1 MSMSQ
6 NNDNNEREE
15 TLSKGMDR
23 REFMKRTAVG
33 VGAVAATMVVG
44 GCGNNDSAI
53 TTTKTIAAGLPS
65 KAAWKFAVMNDT
77 QWTQEDD
84 GKNPNSTSVD
94 IINSL
99 NQEFTNHGVKFVV
112 QVGDL
117 TDDAS
122 STKSYTV
129 NKIVNGVTS
138 TYTHTNIGAEDS
150 RALFTQALYNAGI
163 GFFPLRGNHDDED
176 DTATEYQRI
185 FPQTQNGLMNA
196 TPADV
201 LAMTNANAD
210 LQPSPTKSGTTF
222 TIGSNFNS
230 PSTDINNLKGLSY
243 SFDYGNTRFVLL
255 DQFAPPDNKNL
266 DGSAFNTKTT
276 IAAQQGWIDSTLS
289 GKPSGG
295 HAFVFSHKGLLT
307 QSHIDVL
314 FGDCPAPDTAITVT
328 PNGSTTTKTY
338 VGSPGM
344 DPFITSLQI
353 NGARYFFC
361 GHDHMHDRSLV
372 ATMDGSAKVT
382 QIVGASNSSKFYYP
396 EYPKSNDEMFCSKK
410 RQTLLSQELN
420 TVGYTIVTV
429 DGENV
434 TMEFYSAP
442 AYPTPVADG
451 VIKTT
456 PILNFGKRES
466 FGYSLNGK
474 EFVVASGESYTT
486 VQDTSPTGG
495 STVVKV
501 LAGVNGNAAIE
512 PGGRFFCAAVNT
524 GWLAANNSASDILVL
539 QGMAAQMGSKQ
550 TDIFAISLN
559 YDKTK
564 APDAQIKEGA
574 LALATPDGSGNW
586 TNAASLNFGGAKK
599 FVLGPWKSSYPLGTC
614 GVDTT
619 TNTVWAVINYNGCFA
634 AVAGV

>member
-1 MSMSQ
+1 MSQ
-6 NNDNNEREE
+6 NDDKN
-15 TLSKGMDR
+15 KGLDELPAKGVNR
-23 REFMKRTAVG
+23 REFLKRTAVG

-44 GCGNNDSAI
+44 GCGTTDSA
-53 TTTKTIAAGLPS
+53 TTSKTIAATVPS

-77 QWTQEDD
+77 QWTQNDD
-84 GKNPNSTSVD
+84 GKNPNSTPVD
-94 IINSL
+94 IINRL
-99 NQEFTNHGVKFVV
+99 NQEFINHDVKFVV

-129 NKIVNGVTS
+129 NKIVNGVTT
-138 TYTHTNIGAEDS
+138 TYTHNNLEAEDS
-150 RALFTQALYNAGI
+150 RALFTQAIYNAKI

-176 DTATEYQRI
+176 DTATEFQRI

-201 LAMTNANAD
+201 LGMTNADAD
-210 LQPSPTKSGTTF
+210 LQPSPIKSGTTF
-222 TIGSNFNS
+222 TVGSNFSS
-230 PSTDINNLKGLSY
+230 PSTDVNNLKGLSY
-243 SFDYGNTRFVLL
+243 SFDYDNTRFVLL

-266 DGSAFNTKTT
+266 DGSAFSTKTS
-276 IAAQQGWIDSTLS
+276 IAAQQAWIDSTLA

-314 FGDCPAPDTAITVT
+314 FGDCPAPDASITVT
-328 PNGSTTTKTY
+328 PNGSTTPKTY

-344 DPFITSLQI
+344 DSFITSLQN
-353 NGARYFFC
+353 NGARYLFC

-372 ATMDGSAKVT
+372 ATMDGAAKVT

-396 EYPKSNDEMFCSKK
+396 EYPKSNDEMFCAKK

-420 TVGYTIVTV
+420 TIGYTIVTI
-429 DGENV
+429 DGANV
-434 TMEFYSAP
+434 TMDFYSAP

-451 VIKTT
+451 VIQTT
-456 PILNFGKRES
+456 PMLNFSKRET

-474 EFVVASGESYTT
+474 EFVIASGGSYSS
-486 VQDTSPTGG
+486 VQDTSAAGG

-501 LAGVNGNAAIE
+501 LAGINGNAAIE
-512 PGGRFFCAAVNT
+512 PGGRFSSAAVNT
-524 GWLAANNSASDILVL
+524 GWLAANSTASDILIL
-539 QGMAAQMGSKQ
+539 QGMASQMGSKQ
-550 TDIFAISLN
+550 TDIFTLSLS

-564 APDAQIKEGA
+564 TTEAQIQAGA
-574 LALATPDGSGNW
+574 LAISTPDSSGNW

-599 FVLGPWKSSYPLGTC
+599 FVSGPWKSSYTLGTY

-619 TNTVWAVINYNGCFA
+619 TNTVWAVINYNGSFA

>member
-1 MSMSQ
+1 MSQ
-6 NNDNNEREE
+6 NDDNNKELEKA
-15 TLSKGMDR
+15 LSKGMDR
-23 REFMKRTAVG
+23 REFMKRTMVG
-33 VGAVAATMVVG
+33 AGAVAATMVVG
-44 GCGNNDSAI
+44 GCGSSS
-53 TTTKTIAAGLPS
+53 TTAAAPKVAAAVPS
-65 KAAWKFAVMNDT
+65 KTAWKFAVMNDT
-77 QWTQEDD
+77 QWTQNDD
-84 GKNPNSTSVD
+84 GKNPDSTPVD
-94 IINSL
+94 IITKL
-99 NQEFTNHGVKFVV
+99 NQEFINHDVKFVV
-112 QVGDL
+112 QTGDL

-122 STKSYTV
+122 STKTYTV
-129 NKIVNGVTS
+129 NKIVDGVTT
-138 TYTHTNIGAEDS
+138 TYTHTNIEAVDT
-150 RALFTQALYNAGI
+150 RALFAQALYNAGI
-163 GFFPLRGNHDDED
+163 GFFPLRGNHEDED
-176 DTATEYQRI
+176 DSATEIQRI
-185 FPQTQNGLMNA
+185 FPQTQNGQMNA

-201 LAMTNANAD
+201 LSMTNPDAD
-210 LQPSPTKSGTTF
+210 LMPSPVKSGTTF
-222 TIGSNFNS
+222 TVGSNFSS
-230 PSTDINNLKGLSY
+230 PSSDINNLKGLSY

-266 DGSAFNTKTT
+266 DGSDFSTKTA
-276 IAAQQGWIDSTLS
+276 IAAQQGWIDTALA

-314 FGDCPAPDTAITVT
+314 FGDCPAAEASITVT

-344 DPFITSLQI
+344 DPFITSLQN
-353 NGARYFFC
+353 NGARYLFC

-372 ATMDGSAKVT
+372 ATSDGTTAKVT

-396 EYPKSNDEMFCSKK
+396 EYPKSNDEMFCGKK

-420 TVGYTIVTV
+420 TVGYTLVTV
-429 DGENV
+429 DGANV

-451 VIKTT
+451 VIQTT
-456 PILNFGKRES
+456 PILNFSKRES

-474 EFVVASGESYTT
+474 QFVVASGESYTT

-512 PGGRFFCAAVNT
+512 PGGRFFNAAVNT
-524 GWLAANNSASDILVL
+524 GWLAAGNTASDILVL
-539 QGMAAQMGSKQ
+539 QGMTAQMGSKQ
-550 TDIFAISLN
+550 TDIFAISLS

-564 APDAQIKEGA
+564 ATDAQIQAGA
-574 LALATPDGSGNW
+574 FALSTPDGSSNW
-586 TNAASLNFGGAKK
+586 VNAVSLNSGGVKK
-599 FVLGPWKSSYPLGTC
+599 FVLGPWKSSYVLGTY
-614 GVDTT
+614 GVDTA
-619 TNTVWAVINYNGCFA
+619 TNTVWAVINYNSYFA